1 MKRLIFTALL
11 LALAAPAFALQ
22 GTYTWTLPTDAS
34 RTGVRV
40 ERQDG
45 PATTP
50 WVAQGPVLGA
60 GATSF
65 ATGAGAVTLGA
76 TVCFRVVTVSAI
88 ADGDPNTPTC
98 ATPGKPM
105 SAGSG
110 TLLITP

>member
-1 MKRLIFTALL
+1 MKTIGASLLILL
-11 LALAAPAFALQ
+11 LATPAFALQ

-40 ERQDG
+40 EKRVG
-45 PATTP
+45 PTTSP
-50 WVAQGPVLGA
+50 WVAQGAVLAA

-65 ATGAGAVTLGA
+65 SQAGVNLGEQ
-76 TVCFRVVTVSAI
+76 VCYRAITISAI
-88 ADGDPNTPTC
+88 ADGDPNIETC